1 MTDEERR
8 PGLGQ
13 DLLLL
18 LSAANSA
25 DELVRLRRISARLV
39 MLAAVVVAALAVLAG
54 STGGLLEG
62 TLVVLLA
69 FAAGWFSSRIAAV
82 LLCLLMTLGL
92 ATGLAVGASMAGL
105 LFQVLI
111 LGFCLR
117 LAESVFRQARLPA
130 MENRNPEA

>member
-117 LAESVFRQARLPA
+117 LAEAVFRQARLPA
-130 MENRNPEA
+130 TENRNPEA